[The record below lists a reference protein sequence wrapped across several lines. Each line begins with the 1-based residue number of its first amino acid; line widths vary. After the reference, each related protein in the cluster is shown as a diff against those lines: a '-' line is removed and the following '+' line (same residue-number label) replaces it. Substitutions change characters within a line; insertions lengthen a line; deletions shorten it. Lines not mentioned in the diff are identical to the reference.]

1 MLKFLAIVALLYF
14 FFKSVGHVMRLVF
27 GGGAQNRTQ
36 QNNPYTRAQQQQRTT
51 REGLHVDSMPNKE
64 KQKKDFKGGDYVDYE
79 EVE

>member
-27 GGGAQNRTQ
+27 GGGVQSRSQ
-36 QNNPYTRAQQQQRTT
+36 QNPYTRQQQRRTT
-51 REGLHVDSMPNKE
+51 REGLHVDSMPNQ
-64 KQKKDFKGGDYVDYE
+64 QKKKTDDYKGGDYVDYE